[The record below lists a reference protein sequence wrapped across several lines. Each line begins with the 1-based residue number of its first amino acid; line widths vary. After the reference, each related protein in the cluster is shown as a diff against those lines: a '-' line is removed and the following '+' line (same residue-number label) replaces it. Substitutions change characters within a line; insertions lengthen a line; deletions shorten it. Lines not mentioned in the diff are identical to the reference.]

1 MAAMRR
7 RSCRPRLFSD
17 DASGAAARR
26 SPTKAVGGAC
36 DKDSVQH
43 FTLDEYDYPTP
54 DTIYAC
60 PPPRRFSEYS
70 SETLG
75 VMAGQGVHG
84 AFKERLLREIM
95 RVDGCPYAES
105 YAVLG
110 EMNRKNEELMWLFQ
124 LPYRISIGA
133 TALIGLFAVP
143 AVFHRDTAL
152 WFCTHF
158 VKNET
163 PPVETLDTM
172 WKVGSWT
179 WEWMEPAIGTASF
192 CLLALQLIRSQ
203 MVKIDLK
210 PYYGLVS
217 SWRAD
222 RLTNAFPRA
231 TPNPEPISSISV
243 HIASDILA
251 ISRPPPPPPHSSPWT
266 AHAQST
272 SARSCATTRR
282 ATCGRGTPT
291 RRAKASRRTRSS
303 RRVGWAADG
312 ANPRGRVCGQAWRP
326 HYQPRLCTRVRA
338 QTPPPSAARAPGHR
352 SPAPLPLPS
361 LL

>member
-1 MAAMRR
+1 MLRTRPAAAAAAATPPRCRFASSRLAMAAMRR

-17 DASGAAARR
+17 DASGPAARR

-54 DTIYAC
+54 DTIHAC

-231 TPNPEPISSISV
+231 TPSPEPIPQSACTGWRAHS
-243 HIASDILA
+243 HLPF
-251 ISRPPPPPPHSSPWT
+251 RPSPPPPHSSTVGRTEYEREIVRDYAKSDLW
-266 AHAQST
+266 
-272 SARSCATTRR
+272 ARDTNKARKGFPANSVIPSRGL
-282 ATCGRGTPT
+282 GR
-291 RRAKASRRTRSS
+291 
-303 RRVGWAADG
+303 
-312 ANPRGRVCGQAWRP
+312 
-326 HYQPRLCTRVRA
+326 
-338 QTPPPSAARAPGHR
+338 
-352 SPAPLPLPS
+352 
-361 LL
+361 

>member
-1 MAAMRR
+1 MLRTRPAAAAAATPPRCRFASSRLAMAAMRR

-17 DASGAAARR
+17 DASGPAARR

-54 DTIYAC
+54 DTIHAC

-179 WEWMEPAIGTASF
+179 WEWRARHRDRVLLPAGAAAHPLADGQDRSQAVLRPGQ
-192 CLLALQLIRSQ
+192 LLARGPAHQ
-203 MVKIDLK
+203 
-210 PYYGLVS
+210 
-217 SWRAD
+217 
-222 RLTNAFPRA
+222 RLP
-231 TPNPEPISSISV
+231 PCDPEP
-243 HIASDILA
+243 
-251 ISRPPPPPPHSSPWT
+251 
-266 AHAQST
+266 
-272 SARSCATTRR
+272 
-282 ATCGRGTPT
+282 
-291 RRAKASRRTRSS
+291 
-303 RRVGWAADG
+303 
-312 ANPRGRVCGQAWRP
+312 
-326 HYQPRLCTRVRA
+326 
-338 QTPPPSAARAPGHR
+338 
-352 SPAPLPLPS
+352 
-361 LL
+361 